1 MLIKTRLNVFLNHLS
16 DEDIRSVFFERFQVK
31 PGEVIISS
39 KQAVQHLNGLITNRD
54 REKFAVIY
62 LNGANAL
69 INSEVIFEGS
79 LTTAAVYPREIVK
92 RVIDNNAASII
103 IGHNHPSGSIYPS
116 HWDKEVTRKI
126 EQACSVVD
134 VILHDHI
141 IIGYDKWFSFLDNW
155 MLGINPKFET
165 TSKTHG

>member
-1 MLIKTRLNVFLNHLS
+1 MERRLNNITKHLS
-16 DEDIRSVFFERFQVK
+16 DDDIRWAFYERFQVN
-31 PGEVIISS
+31 PGEVIVSS
-39 KQAVQHLNGLITNRD
+39 KQAVQHLSGLIINRD

-79 LTTAAVYPREIVK
+79 LTIAAVYPREIVK
-92 RVIDNNAASII
+92 GVIDNGAASII

-116 HWDKEVTRKI
+116 PSDKEVTRKI
-126 EQACSVVD
+126 EQACSTVD

-141 IIGYDKWFSFLDNW
+141 IIGYDKWFSFSDNG
-155 MLGINPKFET
+155 MLGIHPKFET
-165 TSKTHG
+165 TSSNTHG